1 MRILLSGTSGKGTPK
16 QEKVHL
22 TIGPDVKDVG
32 GEEAEGRSC
41 SIGVGFR
48 VWGRAF
54 NHRGNR
60 S

>member
-41 SIGVGFR
+41 SIGVG
-48 VWGRAF
+48 VQGL
-54 NHRGNR
+54 G
-60 S
+60 